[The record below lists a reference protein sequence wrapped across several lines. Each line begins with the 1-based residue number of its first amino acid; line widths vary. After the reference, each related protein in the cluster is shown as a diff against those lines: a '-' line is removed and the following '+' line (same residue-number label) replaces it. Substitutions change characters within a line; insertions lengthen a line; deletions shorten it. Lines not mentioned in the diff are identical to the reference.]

1 MKKFIITIMC
11 VFYITGAHA
20 ANENAATSKEYVD
33 TAIAAKQPTIPAE
46 GANVAMTFDS
56 TADDGIGTK
65 QIYDETASYAS
76 QSDALVTA
84 GAANTA
90 VQMAIQGEFECVL
103 YDPDNPTDCW
113 WWNIKTAQR
122 LPAGYTEL
130 EYIEGN
136 GEQWINTGVLQS
148 SDIGVSVKYA
158 FMGLGN
164 YKDIFGS
171 FNPHY
176 YLGIDSSGTYMVA
189 SYGPS
194 GGSSIMSISVNDV
207 VIGQP
212 YEFNIN
218 YYNSGIAEFVG
229 IRSAELPSISFSS
242 DISMRLFT
250 AANYDVSPSQSRIYY
265 MRITNGTSLVRNFIP
280 ARQDSTGTLGMYD
293 TVTNT
298 FFTNAGTGTFIAG
311 LVASY
316 LPQNQ

>member
-1 MKKFIITIMC
+1 MKKLIICLMMFCTFC
-11 VFYITGAHA
+11 AYG

-46 GANVAMTFDS
+46 GANIVMTFDS

-65 QIYDETASYAS
+65 DIYNESASYAS
-76 QSDALVTA
+76 QEDALVTA
-84 GAANTA
+84 GTSNTA
-90 VQMAIQGEFECVL
+90 VQMAINGEFECVL
-103 YDPDNPTDCW
+103 YDPDNTTDCW
-113 WWNIKTAQR
+113 WWNIKSAQR

-164 YKDIFGS
+164 YKYIFGS
-171 FNPHY
+171 FSPHY
-176 YLGIDSSGTYMVA
+176 YLGINSSGTYMVA

-194 GGSSIMSISVNDV
+194 SGSSIMSISVNDV

-229 IRSAELPSISFSS
+229 IRSAELPSRSFSS

-250 AANYDVSPSQSRIYY
+250 AANNGVSPSQSRIYY

-293 TVTNT
+293 TVTHT
-298 FFTNAGTGTFIAG
+298 FYANDGTGTFIAG
-311 LVASY
+311 PVASY